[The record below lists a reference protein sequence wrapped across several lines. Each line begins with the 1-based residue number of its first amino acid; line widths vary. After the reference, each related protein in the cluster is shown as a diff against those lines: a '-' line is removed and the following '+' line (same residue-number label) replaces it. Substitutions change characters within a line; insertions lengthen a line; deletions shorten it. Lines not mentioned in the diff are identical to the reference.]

1 MSVPLC
7 LARPT
12 EPRHTHTC
20 IGRSAPSAVLLSGAR
35 RAGPC
40 ARPSGRKQATRCL
53 DPRECPAHPRCSERN
68 SESNIEEM
76 TEEEVRGAGLEAGAS
91 GMAHLAKSTARHGTV
106 FVQRT
111 TTAHHQLSS
120 NGSFQ
125 ASTCSDRAARLHRR
139 HEKITAQVREASVT
153 GSPRAAA
160 RFDSV
165 MPGQLRHVALSE
177 RAAAC
182 KSSTVYYVK
191 AHAFHLKM
199 GLWLFRP
206 AFA

>member
-1 MSVPLC
+1 MCASSLAMSVPLC

-12 EPRHTHTC
+12 EPPHTHTC

-91 GMAHLAKSTARHGTV
+91 GMAHLAKSTARRGIV
-106 FVQRT
+106 FVQRAT
-111 TTAHHQLSS
+111 SSAPPVFEQRQLSGLNLLRPRS
-120 NGSFQ
+120 SP
-125 ASTCSDRAARLHRR
+125 
-139 HEKITAQVREASVT
+139 ASVASKNHRA
-153 GSPRAAA
+153 SPGGIRD
-160 RFDSV
+160 RITES
-165 MPGQLRHVALSE
+165 GGAL
-177 RAAAC
+177 
-182 KSSTVYYVK
+182 
-191 AHAFHLKM
+191 
-199 GLWLFRP
+199 
-206 AFA
+206 